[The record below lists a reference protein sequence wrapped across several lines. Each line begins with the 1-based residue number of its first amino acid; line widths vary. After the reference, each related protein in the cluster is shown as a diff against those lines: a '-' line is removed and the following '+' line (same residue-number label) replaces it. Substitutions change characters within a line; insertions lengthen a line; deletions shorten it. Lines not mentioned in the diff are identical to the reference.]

1 MTTYKY
7 VKYCDFDRII
17 REDDLH
23 YIILDETDYR
33 VRRGLHQNLFTCWN
47 CDLQHSQG

>member
-1 MTTYKY
+1 METYQY
-7 VKYCDFDRII
+7 IYDWAEDEYLLII
-17 REDDLH
+17 DE
-23 YIILDETDYR
+23 DETDYR